1 MSADPPSVASLP
13 GAALFDI
20 RLPSALVQSV
30 LDALPTPVFFKD
42 RSGRYQGC
50 NRAFTELMGK
60 QPGELIGLT
69 VYDLSP
75 PDLARIYEEADE
87 ALMRSG
93 GEQRYETQ
101 VQRPDGQRRHVL
113 FYKAAVR
120 DEHGEVCG
128 LVGTIL
134 DITERKDLERRLS
147 DLADLDALTGLFNR
161 RAILSHLEGL
171 HADRRQQRL
180 PLCLLM
186 VDVDHFKSI
195 NDRFGHAIG
204 DEALVRVASCL
215 RQNLRDGDR
224 VGRIGGE
231 EFLVVLGST
240 ELEDAQGVAERLR
253 LVVAQ
258 TCVDTLD
265 GPLRL
270 TVSIGLARSLPD
282 EDWAQV
288 LGRADEGLYAA
299 KRTGRDRVVV
309 APNEGRHLLHKD
321 WRRA

>member
-1 MSADPPSVASLP
+1 MARCAAVWP
-13 GAALFDI
+13 ALFDI
-20 RLPSALVQSV
+20 RLPSTLVQSV

-42 RSGRYQGC
+42 RAGRYRGC

-60 QPGELIGLT
+60 RPDELLGMS
-69 VYDLSP
+69 VFDLSP
-75 PDLARIYEEADE
+75 PELARVYQEADE
-87 ALMRSG
+87 ALMLAG
-93 GEQRYETQ
+93 GEQRYEAE
-101 VQRPDGQRRHVL
+101 VQRPNGERLHVL

-120 DEHGEVCG
+120 DEHGVVCG

-134 DITERKDLERRLS
+134 DITERKALEHRLA
-147 DLADLDALTGLFNR
+147 DLADRDALTGLLNR
-161 RAILSHLEGL
+161 RAILAHLEGL
-171 HADRRQQRL
+171 HADRRQARQ

-204 DEALVRVASCL
+204 DEALVRVAGCL
-215 RQNLRDGDR
+215 RSNLRDGDR

-240 ELEDAQGVAERLR
+240 DLDDARGVAERLR
-253 LVVAQ
+253 QAVSQIMVE
-258 TCVDTLD
+258 TL
-265 GPLRL
+265 GGMLQL
-270 TVSIGLARSLPD
+270 TVSVGLASSLPD
-282 EDWAQV
+282 EDWAHV

-309 APNEGRHLLHKD
+309 AQNEGRHLLSKD
-321 WRRA
+321 WRRS